1 MNMIVI
7 LPSHRRNKSLKNLN
21 LKTQVFI
28 SLFLTLL
35 LLTFISCEN
44 SISSAND
51 YKGTESGN
59 SGQTSSRTDPAGRYV
74 NINGSYST
82 EGSVPSDLISS
93 ASSEAGQNRSAIP
106 LPGTVEGAVNQI
118 SYYVLARDVRTG
130 IAESEREAPVNGTV
144 NANSKNFEI
153 SGLRIGVTWQIEIG
167 AKVKNI
173 VDGNE
178 VWITCLTAL
187 SSPEE
192 FTETDYILSQNL
204 VLKPVETG
212 SGSVNLSMTISDSA
226 ITRMEII
233 LSDEEQSEK
242 WEAAKA
248 ADENKDI
255 SKNKIKLANLPS
267 GIYELTLFFYKNENA
282 YPSYITYQPI
292 SIINGMTTETW
303 CGNGTDLITGS
314 GASTIFNL
322 TSAIIQNYNDSTI
335 YVGPNTYADSLGIT
349 ASNSNEGRAF
359 SPLGTLSEAI
369 NRIEAAAVSRAYK
382 IYLSGSSA
390 SITLGS
396 ALNTCASSIT
406 VTGLNT
412 NSDNYTDVIGGVI
425 VETESPVTFQNLKI
439 QSSTVGLQT
448 GDASKVTLAKDV
460 EVSGGSGS
468 AAVSVS
474 STGVLG
480 LNDNVKVLGQIELGQ
495 DGTNSGKI
503 KIRGNLSNHSSS
515 DKIIISNTAP
525 ELNLIVLEGS
535 VSSNYQKFDLTPAW
549 QILKISEAGKLILR
563 TPITTIYVGGSGS
576 ADPAGD
582 VTAISTWQP
591 YFSSSD
597 YMSVHP
603 FASFDK
609 ALQLISWQNMNE
621 DYEIRITGTLQKIVI
636 ADNTSNHIALTK
648 NTNIKTL
655 KLKSSSDT
663 ATISGNT
670 QDTALKIN
678 TTVPVTLENLNIT
691 SGKSTQTTYGGG
703 IDITTGSEVTINS
716 GVNIYSNESYNGAGI
731 KNAGTLN
738 FGAGHIY
745 NNNASYGGGI
755 YNSGIVY
762 MYGSAYIG
770 NNLTY
775 EAAKADS
782 DKHSNCAEHSGGGI
796 YNTGAEAKVYIGK
809 KQNGN
814 VSLTGGIFYNYADA
828 TSASGSNIRGG
839 GGVFIE
845 SGEVYLYKGNIN
857 YNGVRDADW
866 CYSGGVYI
874 NNNAKLTMSGG
885 TINNN
890 TARTAGG
897 VFIECSS
904 TEHGSFIMSGGNI
917 SGNNKYGVYVDAIP
931 GAWAEFKISGNSYI
945 PYASGD
951 TDNRV
956 FLVMSGSTS
965 ARINIAGSLTHSG
978 NVLTIS
984 VPTEATY
991 PENPELNPDGKV
1003 VAEGSYLSTGRS
1015 KIHVPSYNGYDY
1027 IVSSTGY
1034 VHALVPE
1041 PISNFDSDSCPNAA
1055 DHPQLK
1061 ASTAAEMIKLADWV
1075 NAGNTM
1081 EGITIKLSSDIDLTG
1096 HEVRIGKYCTT
1107 SNRDFRPFSASFDG
1121 NGKTITV
1128 SEMSVIY
1135 SSSDLTPALFGYVK
1149 NTTIKNLTVAGSY
1162 TSGTASSGIVGLCDN
1177 STIENCVSRVN
1188 ITSTDTSVS
1197 PTVGGIVS
1205 KITGGLIRN
1214 CVNVGDIYTKA
1225 GEIGGIVGEIGYA
1238 WNINTNPVLIENCI
1252 NLGTIESQ
1260 SYNPNTGGIVGVTND
1275 YLYSE
1280 SVIIRNCKNKGELKI
1295 NTSSRVGGILG
1306 LSRMKI
1312 DILNCCNNAKVLQ
1325 SSGGSKNGAGL
1336 IYDNSFSSN
1345 NGSSYKNLV
1354 NTGESN
1360 EGTIENFYSGNTYYM
1375 ENIYALEG
1383 SYTMLYG
1390 TYGAPASA
1398 ASLIH
1403 SYNSENL
1410 SSVKDSLNSWAT
1422 TNSTSSVTY
1431 AQWKNTG
1438 NILELD
1444 LGDLDNIH

>member
-1 MNMIVI
+1 MRVI

-106 LPGTVEGAVNQI
+106 LPSTVEGAVNQI
-118 SYYVLARDVRTG
+118 SYYVLARDVRTD

-144 NANSKNFEI
+144 NANSKSFEI

-187 SSPEE
+187 SSPKE

-204 VLKPVETG
+204 VLKPVERG
-212 SGSVNLSMTISDSA
+212 SGSVNLTMTISDSA

-314 GASTIFNL
+314 GASTTFNL

-335 YVGPNTYADSLGIT
+335 YVGPNTYADSLEIT
-349 ASNSNEGRAF
+349 ASNTNEGRAF
-359 SPLGTLSEAI
+359 SPLETLSEAI
-369 NRIEAAAVSRAYK
+369 TRIEAAAVSRAYK
-382 IYLSGSSA
+382 IYLSGSSE

-406 VTGLNT
+406 VTGLNA
-412 NSDNYTDVIGGVI
+412 NSHDNYTDVIGGVS

-439 QSSTVGLQT
+439 QSSTVGLQA
-448 GDASKVTLAKDV
+448 GANSKVTLAKDV

-468 AAVSVS
+468 AAVSVAP
-474 STGVLG
+474 TAVLG
-480 LNDNVKVLGQIELGQ
+480 LADSVKVLGQIELRQ
-495 DGTNSGKI
+495 DDTNSGKI
-503 KIRGNLSNHSSS
+503 KISGNLSNHSSS

-563 TPITTIYVGGSGS
+563 SPITTIYVGGSGS

-591 YFSSSD
+591 YYSSSD
-597 YMSVHP
+597 YMSEHP

-621 DYEIRITGTLQKIVI
+621 DYEISISDELQKIVI

-655 KLKSSSDT
+655 KLKGSSNT

-716 GVNIYSNESYNGAGI
+716 GVNIYSNESPNGGGI

-738 FGAGHIY
+738 FGAGRIY
-745 NNNASYGGGI
+745 NNYASYDGGGI

-762 MYGSAYIG
+762 MYGSACIG
-770 NNLTY
+770 TNLTY
-775 EAAKADS
+775 EPAKADS
-782 DKHSNCAEHSGGGI
+782 DKHSNYARYSGGGI

-809 KQNGN
+809 QQNGT
-814 VSLTGGIFYNYADA
+814 VGLTGGIYYNYANA
-828 TSASGSNIRGG
+828 TNAGGSNIRGG

-857 YNGVRDADW
+857 YNGVTEANW
-866 CYSGGVYI
+866 GYSGGVYI

-890 TARTAGG
+890 TAKNAGG
-897 VFIECSS
+897 VFIGCSS
-904 TEHGSFIMSGGNI
+904 TGRGSFVMSGGTI
-917 SGNNKYGVYVDAIP
+917 SGNNKNGVYVDAVP
-931 GAWAEFKISGNSYI
+931 NAWAEFKISGDSYI

-956 FLVMSGSTS
+956 HLVMSGSTS
-965 ARINIAGSLTHSG
+965 ARINIDGPLTHSG

-984 VPTEATY
+984 VPAGTTY
-991 PENPELNPDGKV
+991 PANPASNPDGNV

-1027 IVSSTGY
+1027 IVSSAGN
-1034 VHALVPE
+1034 VHALIPE
-1041 PISNFDSDSCPNAA
+1041 PISNFTSCPNAQ
-1055 DHPQLK
+1055 DHPMLN
-1061 ASTAAEMIKLADWV
+1061 ASTPAEMVTLAGWV

-1081 EGITIKLSSDIDLTG
+1081 EGITIKLSDNIDLSG
-1096 HEVRIGKYCTT
+1096 REVRIGKYCT
-1107 SNRDFRPFSASFDG
+1107 NNIRDFRPFSASFDG

-1128 SEMSVIY
+1128 SEMSVSA
-1135 SSSDLTPALFGYVK
+1135 SSADLCPALFGYVK

-1162 TSGTASSGIVGLCDN
+1162 TTGTAVSGIVGLCDN
-1177 STIENCVSRVN
+1177 STIENCVSKVDIN
-1188 ITSTDTSVS
+1188 STNTSAS

-1205 KITGGLIRN
+1205 SITGGTIRN
-1214 CVNVGDIYTKA
+1214 CVNVGNIYTKA
-1225 GEIGGIVGEIGYA
+1225 DEIGGIVGEIAKA
-1238 WNINTNPVLIENCI
+1238 WGVSTTYPVLIENCI
-1252 NLGTIESQ
+1252 NLGRIESHD
-1260 SYNPNTGGIVGVTND
+1260 YNRSIGGIVGNTNQSS
-1275 YLYSE
+1275 YSE
-1280 SVIIRNCKNKGELKI
+1280 SVIIRNCKNKGELK
-1295 NTSSRVGGILG
+1295 TSYSTVGGIIANTDV
-1306 LSRMKI
+1306 KI
-1312 DILNCCNNAKVLQ
+1312 DILNCCNNGNLLK
-1325 SSGGSKNGAGL
+1325 SSDSSKNGAGL
-1336 IYDNSFSSN
+1336 ICDNDDSNN

-1360 EGTIENFYSGNTYYM
+1360 EGTIEDLYSDNTYNM

-1383 SYTMLYG
+1383 SYTTLYG
-1390 TYGAPASA
+1390 TWRVPASA

-1410 SSVKDSLNSWAT
+1410 DTVKASLNSWANE
-1422 TNSTSSVTY
+1422 NSIDGVTY
-1431 AQWKNTG
+1431 ARWKNTG

-1444 LGDLDNIH
+1444 LGDLDRIN